1 MTRYYKNIENG
12 ILTAIGT
19 GFGGEEITKEEYDE
33 ILGVIRSCPD
43 AEAGYMYRLRA
54 DLTWELT
61 EAPVIPQDDAEATQ
75 EDYVAALEE
84 LGVTV
89 NEED

>member
-1 MTRYYKNIENG
+1 MIRYNKQIEDG
-12 ILTAIGT
+12 YLTAIGT
-19 GFGGEEITKEEYDE
+19 GAGGEEITKEEYDE
-33 ILGVIRSCPD
+33 ILSVIRSCPAD
-43 AEAGYMYRLRA
+43 EAGYMYRLRA

-61 EAPVIPQDDAEATQ
+61 QAPMIEEDDAEATE
-75 EDYVAALEE
+75 EDYIAALEE